1 MPKQENMKVE
11 DIEELK
17 EEMEVLEE
25 QLMHNHRIDPNL
37 YLEYDVKRG
46 LRDANG
52 KGVLTGL
59 TEISDVTG
67 YELSNGRQIPSE
79 GHLYYQGIDV
89 CDLIKVLE
97 GRQ

>member
-46 LRDANG
+46 PLCRRYREQCRLR
-52 KGVLTGL
+52 
-59 TEISDVTG
+59 
-67 YELSNGRQIPSE
+67 RM
-79 GHLYYQGIDV
+79 
-89 CDLIKVLE
+89 
-97 GRQ
+97 